1 MIDRRYRPL
10 EIAMRTMLLSA
21 LAVCGIALSAQAE
34 KAPKADPKVPA
45 VLNFEMKDIEGN
57 DVKLSKYAGK
67 VILFVNVA
75 SKCGLTPQYD
85 ALQAMHEKYSKEGL
99 VVIGV
104 PANEFN
110 KQEPGTNVQIKEFC
124 TKEYG
129 VKFPM
134 MAKVVVKG
142 KGISPLYEHLTSKT
156 TNPKFAG
163 DIKWNF
169 TKFLV
174 NKKGEVVGRFEP
186 RTAPDAK
193 EVIEAIEAELKK

>member
-1 MIDRRYRPL
+1 
-10 EIAMRTMLLSA
+10 MRTLTLSA
-21 LAVCGIALSAQAE
+21 LVLCAIAFSARAE
-34 KAPKADPKVPA
+34 DAPKADPKVPA
-45 VLNFEMKDIEGN
+45 VLNFEMKDIDGK
-57 DVKLSKYAGK
+57 DVKLSKYKGK

-85 ALQAMHEKYSKEGL
+85 ALQALNDKYTKEGF

-104 PANEFN
+104 PANEFG
-110 KQEPGTNVQIKEFC
+110 KQEPGSNVQIKEFC

-142 KGISPLYEHLTSKT
+142 DGISPLYKHLTSKT

-174 NKKGEVVGRFEP
+174 NKDGEVVARFEP
-186 RTAPDAK
+186 RIAPDAK
-193 EVIEAIEAELKK
+193 EVTEAIEAALKK